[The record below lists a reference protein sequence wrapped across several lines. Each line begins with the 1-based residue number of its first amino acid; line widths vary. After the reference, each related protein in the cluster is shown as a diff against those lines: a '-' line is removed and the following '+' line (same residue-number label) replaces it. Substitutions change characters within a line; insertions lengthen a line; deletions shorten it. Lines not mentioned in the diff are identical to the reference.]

1 VIWLNKNF
9 NMTRQRAVFLDRD
22 GVLNFDSGYLANTNK
37 LKILPKVIE
46 GLQKIKKLGF
56 KSIIISNQSGVAR
69 KYFDLKTMWA
79 IDTKL
84 KKLINKKE
92 ILLDDSFYCPH
103 HPDFDKNC
111 NCRKPK
117 IGLIKKALKRYR
129 LDTSKSFFIGDN
141 MEDVLCGKNAG
152 CKTILVPKNLNK
164 HVQAKPNFI
173 AKDLIEA
180 ACWIENN
187 QI

>member
-1 VIWLNKNF
+1 MN
-9 NMTRQRAVFLDRD
+9 RQQAVFLDRD
-22 GVLNFDSGYLANTNK
+22 GILNFDTGYLSDPRK

-46 GLQKIKKLGF
+46 GLQKIKNLGF
-56 KSIIISNQSGVAR
+56 KTIIISNQSGVAR
-69 KYFDLKTMWA
+69 KYFNLKRMWA

-84 KKLINKKE
+84 KKLINKEE

-117 IGLIKKALKRYR
+117 IGLINKASKKYGF
-129 LDTSKSFFIGDN
+129 DTNKSFFIGDN

-152 CKTILVPKNLNK
+152 YKTILMPKNLKK
-164 HVQAKPNFI
+164 HVQATPDFI
-173 AKDLIEA
+173 AKDLVEA
-180 ACWIENN
+180 AYWIERN
-187 QI
+187 QK